1 MIFMGESISKFI
13 SWSWHPRVLR
23 AAMLQC
29 CVLWSMSVLAG
40 VGSVAAHHADK
51 CIKSHAIAF
60 PQAVVQNVNT
70 IYIPFTLVGQL
81 IAVQARVDTMEGTFL
96 FDTGAERLI
105 LNKNHFS
112 EDLGGAD
119 QLVAGTTGRV
129 QSVTRRSIDSLFIS
143 QLFVLDVQAH
153 IADLTHLEERK
164 HTRILGILGYY
175 VYRDFE
181 VFIDFPNRRIMLSR
195 VDRQGARIDTIST
208 WEVPADSVS
217 FIQRGH
223 VIIVP
228 FSINGVSLQMMLD
241 SGAELNL
248 LDRRVRRKVLDN
260 FTILK
265 RVNLVGMGAKE
276 VEVLAGTMSDVSCGG
291 QHAKSMNTMLT
302 SLDEINGS
310 FGVSVHGVVGYEFI
324 KDRRMMINY
333 AKSKLYFFNPW
344 RP

>member
-1 MIFMGESISKFI
+1 
-13 SWSWHPRVLR
+13 
-23 AAMLQC
+23 
-29 CVLWSMSVLAG
+29 
-40 VGSVAAHHADK
+40 
-51 CIKSHAIAF
+51 
-60 PQAVVQNVNT
+60 
-70 IYIPFTLVGQL
+70 
-81 IAVQARVDTMEGTFL
+81 
-96 FDTGAERLI
+96 
-105 LNKNHFS
+105 
-112 EDLGGAD
+112 
-119 QLVAGTTGRV
+119 
-129 QSVTRRSIDSLFIS
+129 
-143 QLFVLDVQAH
+143 
-153 IADLTHLEERK
+153 
-164 HTRILGILGYY
+164 
-175 VYRDFE
+175 
-181 VFIDFPNRRIMLSR
+181 
-195 VDRQGARIDTIST
+195 
-208 WEVPADSVS
+208 VPADSVS